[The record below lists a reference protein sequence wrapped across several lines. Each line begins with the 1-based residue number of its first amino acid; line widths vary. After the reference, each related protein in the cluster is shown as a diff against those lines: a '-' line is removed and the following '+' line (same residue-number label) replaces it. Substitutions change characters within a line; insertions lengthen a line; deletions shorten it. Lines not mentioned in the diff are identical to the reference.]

1 MINSIRFYYE
11 YRVDHM
17 NKIFQPNAAQVNA
30 ENDIPTTILKEV
42 AHRVRRQFIARIVLR
57 DGKYLED
64 GLFINKISNQLL
76 IMIWR
81 IPSKSLY
88 N

>member
-42 AHRVRRQFIARIVLR
+42 AHRFRRQFITRIVLR
-57 DGKYLED
+57 GGKYLED
-64 GLFINKISNQLL
+64 GLFIKNF
-76 IMIWR
+76 
-81 IPSKSLY
+81 KSIVNHHLK
-88 N
+88 NTIEKSI